1 MGSLKKM
8 YLIYII
14 NLWRN
19 LPMKMTSIK
28 LKKILEKKL
37 QSPEY
42 RTSYNRDKDQFRIEW
57 KESKKGINVKL
68 PNVIAK
74 YNERGE
80 EAIDELVDH
89 LAEALKIMNAD
100 HHLTGMEKNIF
111 PVIRATSFPTKMKND
126 KKLITKEHTAE
137 TRIFYAL
144 DLGKSYR
151 LIDEEIVKK
160 EGWSEKRVHE
170 NALFNLRS
178 LKTDYKVDSVADN
191 DFFFLATQDG
201 YDASRILNESFL
213 DEMKEKATGD
223 LAVAV
228 PHQDV
233 LIVADIRNDTG
244 YDILAQM
251 TMKFFAEGQIP
262 ITSLP
267 FIYENNVLEPIFIL
281 AKNKPKNSKK

>member
-1 MGSLKKM
+1 
-8 YLIYII
+8 
-14 NLWRN
+14 
-19 LPMKMTSIK
+19 MKMTSIK
-28 LKKILEKKL
+28 LKQILEKRL
-37 QSPEY
+37 DSPDY

-89 LAEALKIMNAD
+89 LSEALSIMNEE
-100 HHLTGMEKNIF
+100 HQLSGMENKIF
-111 PVIRATSFPTKMKND
+111 PVMRATSFPTKTNAG
-126 KKLITKEHTAE
+126 KKLITKDHTAE

-151 LIDEEIVKK
+151 LIDEEIVDK
-160 EGWSEKRVHE
+160 EGWTEERIHE

-178 LKTDYKVDSVADN
+178 LKMDYKQDQVQDN
-191 DFFFLATQDG
+191 DFYFIATQDG
-201 YDASRILNESFL
+201 YDASRILNEAFL
-213 DEMKEKATGD
+213 EEMKGKTTGD

-233 LIVADIRNDTG
+233 LILADIRNDTG

-267 FIYENNVLEPIFIL
+267 FIYENKVLEPIFIL
-281 AKNKPKNSKK
+281 ARNKPKKDN